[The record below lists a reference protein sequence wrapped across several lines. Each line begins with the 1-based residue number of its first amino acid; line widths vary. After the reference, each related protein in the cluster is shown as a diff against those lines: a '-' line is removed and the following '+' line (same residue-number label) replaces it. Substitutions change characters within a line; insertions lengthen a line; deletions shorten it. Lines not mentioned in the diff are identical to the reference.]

1 MAVSVVI
8 DHFGLMG
15 FPEKPVSLARLVGV
29 ALIIGGM
36 VITQIAKT
44 KAEGS
49 NGKSATKTPLEPLR
63 ISPLRSGQ
71 QGVSR
76 PR

>member
-1 MAVSVVI
+1 MLAPKLGAASFIVAVIAGQMAVSVVI

-36 VITQIAKT
+36 VITQIAST
-44 KAEGS
+44 MPALAS
-49 NGKSATKTPLEPLR
+49 QAR
-63 ISPLRSGQ
+63 
-71 QGVSR
+71 
-76 PR
+76 

>member
-36 VITQIAKT
+36 VITQIA
-44 KAEGS
+44 
-49 NGKSATKTPLEPLR
+49 SAMPALASQAR
-63 ISPLRSGQ
+63 
-71 QGVSR
+71 
-76 PR
+76 

>member
-1 MAVSVVI
+1 VIAGQMAVSVVI

-36 VITQIAKT
+36 VITQIAST
-44 KAEGS
+44 MPALAS
-49 NGKSATKTPLEPLR
+49 QAR
-63 ISPLRSGQ
+63 
-71 QGVSR
+71 
-76 PR
+76 

>member
-36 VITQIAKT
+36 VITQIAST
-44 KAEGS
+44 MPALAS
-49 NGKSATKTPLEPLR
+49 QAR
-63 ISPLRSGQ
+63 
-71 QGVSR
+71 
-76 PR
+76 